1 MQGFEII
8 FKEIIVTID
17 LTTTELF
24 KSFTEITA
32 DDIYVDLH
40 NEFKCYAINYSQGQR
55 QLSLSFNASKNNS
68 REVRHVEIVFKNAT
82 IELMNFKIDVE
93 AYNSEWTI
101 DIVYR
106 GRFVDKDDILKEM
119 SIEGKYYYYLNFYED
134 YSFEIFSD
142 SVIAELK

>member
-1 MQGFEII
+1 
-8 FKEIIVTID
+8 
-17 LTTTELF
+17 
-24 KSFTEITA
+24 
-32 DDIYVDLH
+32 
-40 NEFKCYAINYSQGQR
+40 
-55 QLSLSFNASKNNS
+55 
-68 REVRHVEIVFKNAT
+68 
-82 IELMNFKIDVE
+82 MNFKIDVE